1 MAKVI
6 GTRVAAEDQDSSF
19 WGRLILL
26 AVFFSL
32 GIFLGQV
39 LSGRVPASTAEE
51 LSQYLSSYLR
61 LNGTQDLPFLSAIIL
76 YFRYPLLAFLLGFAS
91 LGVILLPLC
100 AAVYGFSLSFSACC
114 FTAAFGKNGILL
126 ALCVFGLRCLIS
138 IPCFFLLAVP
148 SFSGAAAL
156 AALSFGRG
164 KRQQPFRRGGIWW
177 LRLGIVS
184 VLLLLGVLA
193 ELFLTPHLLNAV
205 LQRILF

>member
-6 GTRVAAEDQDSSF
+6 GTRVAAGDQDSSF
-19 WGRLILL
+19 RGCLILL

-39 LSGRVPASTAEE
+39 LSGRVPASAAEE

-61 LNGTQDLPFLSAIIL
+61 LNGTQDLPILSAMLL

-91 LGVILLPLC
+91 LGIVLLPLC
-100 AAVYGFSLSFSACC
+100 AVAYGFSLSFSVCC

-156 AALSFGRG
+156 AALSLSRG
-164 KRQQPFRRGGIWW
+164 KRQQPFRRGGRWW

-184 VLLLLGVLA
+184 IVLLSGVFT
-193 ELFLTPHLLNAV
+193 EVFLTPRLLDAA
-205 LQRILF
+205 LRRILF